1 MQVRAVAEGT
11 VPEVLAEF
19 REARRQLGRRDLEEA
34 QLADAGGVR
43 EISAGGTVDRMQL
56 GMRRR
61 VATST
66 VEDLA
71 DVAGVQPQPGLH
83 RVEQG
88 RLSDPRRPGDDRE
101 PSREPSPQ
109 LLEPDARPRARVEH
123 VIADALVHAE
133 SLTRRIG
140 ADEVGLVRDE
150 DRRNLV
156 VLGNDQEAVDQ
167 PRIRWRPVAGEHD
180 GDEVRVGD
188 DDVLAPRA
196 ARTGLP
202 AAESMRARLDG
213 DDRAGAIGKPL
224 ELDAIADDR
233 EV

>member
-1 MQVRAVAEGT
+1 MTIE
-11 VPEVLAEF
+11 
-19 REARRQLGRRDLEEA
+19 
-34 QLADAGGVR
+34 
-43 EISAGGTVDRMQL
+43 S
-56 GMRRR
+56 
-61 VATST
+61 
-66 VEDLA
+66 
-71 DVAGVQPQPGLH
+71 
-83 RVEQG
+83 
-88 RLSDPRRPGDDRE
+88 RPASL
-101 PSREPSPQ
+101 PPQ

-140 ADEVGLVRDE
+140 ADQVGLVRDE
-150 DRRNLV
+150 DRRDLV

-202 AAESMRARLDG
+202 AAEAVGARLDG
-213 DDRAGAIGKPL
+213 DDRPGAIGKAL
-224 ELDAIADDR
+224 ELDGSPMTARSDDCR
-233 EV
+233 SRFTRPRILASIRSPSSVTTV